1 MKMDVDLEAVRNKI
15 ASTEAEIAQAKKDGD
30 IDSLKFHRDLLLEQ
44 TKYLTKLQEEKN
56 LLLGQKAATGMIPPY
71 SSYQYKYCHI
81 FIYIFFICL
90 SEYFSTIYSC
100 FILYSC
106 DVCLIG
112 SLPSMFHI
120 FHHGNL
126 CLIVF

>member
-1 MKMDVDLEAVRNKI
+1 MKMDLALEEVRNKI
-15 ASTEAEIAQAKKDGD
+15 ASTEAKIDKAEKEKKDE
-30 IDSLKFHRDLLLEQ
+30 LVLEL
-44 TKYLTKLQEEKN
+44 TKYLTKLQDKEN
-56 LLLGQKAATGMIPPY
+56 LLLGQKVATGMIRPY
-71 SSYQYKYCHI
+71 SSYQYQFFHI
-81 FIYIFFICL
+81 FLYIFFICL
-90 SEYFSTIYSC
+90 YEYFSTIYSC

-120 FHHGNL
+120 FHHVNL